1 MASNVIP
8 ELDITWFKDDKRL
21 KDLKKSGD
29 LAKWKAGVDAL
40 DNSFKNLNVIV
51 STDEFSKKT
60 DWTPDT
66 KLVVLGKFYS
76 EFSTEKQ
83 KFMDLVTSITSMLK
97 TKALEELL
105 AHQKRI
111 LFGLD
116 KAVELWTTN
125 NAALKWIV
133 KKSELLITKAS
144 IVEYG
149 KLEDKQ
155 RDILQSQA
163 ELKREINAL
172 IGQKDRVSKIR
183 QLLQR
188 FTHRLEEHRK
198 LQQQKRQLIKPLL
211 LTLQIEE
218 ADERAQEKDLLGWL
232 SYLNEREEQNA
243 RDKQSQMVHQ
253 NFDLPVAS
261 REGEERVQN
270 VETTM
275 ILSDN
280 ENEDAERVAGQGNAG
295 AIGGTP
301 AADVPTEEPNP
312 NVGAAEV
319 SVVSPQK
326 AFPITEEPK
335 DIMGSARKQL
345 GSIPSSRS
353 SRRRVELEAQ
363 IFEEQT
369 EAEIRKKQQ
378 EIELKR
384 KQREMELAIAKEELE
399 LEEMTRKKQL
409 HLKMKKLEI
418 MERASSRSSICS
430 MDHSETEKAAT
441 TKDWLESSR
450 NLFNHSN
457 EDQRQPNL
465 YVKSEEQGI
474 SYDFNDDQEY
484 VSKDPSL
491 PGKQT
496 DVKRK
501 TIKFNPEK
509 MFVPQTISTPA
520 ASNSPLKQW
529 QRNQPLATTSFG
541 ALPAVMSP
549 MKLPKLVLDKFAGDP
564 LEWPEWSG
572 QFLATVDQAGV
583 PDSVKM
589 NYLKNL
595 EKRRMRLSGT
605 CLTIP

>member
-253 NFDLPVAS
+253 NFD
-261 REGEERVQN
+261 
-270 VETTM
+270 
-275 ILSDN
+275 
-280 ENEDAERVAGQGNAG
+280 
-295 AIGGTP
+295 
-301 AADVPTEEPNP
+301 
-312 NVGAAEV
+312 
-319 SVVSPQK
+319 
-326 AFPITEEPK
+326 
-335 DIMGSARKQL
+335 
-345 GSIPSSRS
+345 
-353 SRRRVELEAQ
+353 
-363 IFEEQT
+363 
-369 EAEIRKKQQ
+369 
-378 EIELKR
+378 
-384 KQREMELAIAKEELE
+384 
-399 LEEMTRKKQL
+399 
-409 HLKMKKLEI
+409 
-418 MERASSRSSICS
+418 
-430 MDHSETEKAAT
+430 
-441 TKDWLESSR
+441 
-450 NLFNHSN
+450 
-457 EDQRQPNL
+457 
-465 YVKSEEQGI
+465 
-474 SYDFNDDQEY
+474 
-484 VSKDPSL
+484 
-491 PGKQT
+491 
-496 DVKRK
+496 
-501 TIKFNPEK
+501 
-509 MFVPQTISTPA
+509 
-520 ASNSPLKQW
+520 
-529 QRNQPLATTSFG
+529 
-541 ALPAVMSP
+541 
-549 MKLPKLVLDKFAGDP
+549 
-564 LEWPEWSG
+564 
-572 QFLATVDQAGV
+572 
-583 PDSVKM
+583 
-589 NYLKNL
+589 
-595 EKRRMRLSGT
+595 
-605 CLTIP
+605 

>member
-29 LAKWKAGVDAL
+29 LAKWKAGVEAL
-40 DNSFKNLNVIV
+40 DNSFKNLIVIV
-51 STDEFSKKT
+51 STDQFSKKT

-76 EFSTEKQ
+76 EFSTEKP
-83 KFMDLVTSITSMLK
+83 KFIDLVTSITSMLK

-133 KKSELLITKAS
+133 EKSELLITKAS

-155 RDILQSQA
+155 RDILQSQV

-198 LQQQKRQLIKPLL
+198 LQQQKRRLIKPLL

-243 RDKQSQMVHQ
+243 RDEQSQMVHQ

-261 REGEERVQN
+261 RKGEERVQN

-280 ENEDAERVAGQGNAG
+280 ENEDAEPVAGQGNAG

-301 AADVPTEEPNP
+301 AADVPTEDPNP

-319 SVVSPQK
+319 SVVSLKRHSRSQK
-326 AFPITEEPK
+326 SQRISWAALENNWDQFLRLDRLGDVWNLK
-335 DIMGSARKQL
+335 HKSSKNKQKL
-345 GSIPSSRS
+345 RSERS
-353 SRRRVELEAQ
+353 SR
-363 IFEEQT
+363 
-369 EAEIRKKQQ
+369 
-378 EIELKR
+378 
-384 KQREMELAIAKEELE
+384 
-399 LEEMTRKKQL
+399 
-409 HLKMKKLEI
+409 
-418 MERASSRSSICS
+418 
-430 MDHSETEKAAT
+430 
-441 TKDWLESSR
+441 
-450 NLFNHSN
+450 
-457 EDQRQPNL
+457 
-465 YVKSEEQGI
+465 G
-474 SYDFNDDQEY
+474 
-484 VSKDPSL
+484 
-491 PGKQT
+491 
-496 DVKRK
+496 
-501 TIKFNPEK
+501 
-509 MFVPQTISTPA
+509 
-520 ASNSPLKQW
+520 
-529 QRNQPLATTSFG
+529 
-541 ALPAVMSP
+541 
-549 MKLPKLVLDKFAGDP
+549 
-564 LEWPEWSG
+564 
-572 QFLATVDQAGV
+572 
-583 PDSVKM
+583 
-589 NYLKNL
+589 
-595 EKRRMRLSGT
+595 LS
-605 CLTIP
+605 